1 MAEQS
6 SACETLWL
14 LDGINDF
21 RTYSEQ
27 LVTQSHRSIAILTQ
41 DLDALVYATPEF
53 VKHISTLSRSSR
65 NTQVQILIK
74 NTKPA
79 IETGHQLVRL
89 AQRLSSKI
97 LVRKMTVE
105 PNNKEMGFMLGDMDK
120 LLYKNDDA
128 LHRGFF
134 NSAAASEIKSLR
146 EEFNYLW
153 QYGELEPEFHV
164 LHI

>member
-6 SACETLWL
+6 SASETLWL
-14 LDGINDF
+14 LDGISDF
-21 RTYSEQ
+21 RNYSEQ
-27 LVTQSHRSIAILTQ
+27 LISQSRRSIAILTR
-41 DLDALVYATPEF
+41 DLDALVYATPECVQYLSDF
-53 VKHISTLSRSSR
+53 VRSSR
-65 NTQVQILIK
+65 NAQVQILIK
-74 NTKPA
+74 DTQLA
-79 IETGHQLVRL
+79 IENGHLLVRL

-105 PNNKEMGFMLGDMDK
+105 PNNKEMGFMLGDTDK

-128 LHRGFF
+128 VHRGFF
-134 NSAAASEIKSLR
+134 NSAAASEAKSLR

-153 QYGELEPEFHV
+153 QYGELEPAFQV

>member
-6 SACETLWL
+6 SASETLWL
-14 LDGINDF
+14 LDGATDF

-27 LVTQSHRSIAILTQ
+27 LVSQSRRSIAILTH
-41 DLDALVYATPEF
+41 DLDTLVYATPEF
-53 VKHISTLSRSSR
+53 VQHLTDFVRSSR
-65 NTQVQILIK
+65 NAQVQILIK
-74 NTKPA
+74 DTKPA
-79 IETGHQLVRL
+79 IETGHLLVRL

-105 PNNKEMGFMLGDMDK
+105 PNNKEMGFILGDTDK

-153 QYGELEPEFHV
+153 QYGELEPEFQA

>member
-6 SACETLWL
+6 SASETLWL
-14 LDGINDF
+14 LDGVTDF
-21 RTYSEQ
+21 RIYSEQ
-27 LVTQSHRSIAILTQ
+27 LITQSRRSIAILTY
-41 DLDALVYATPEF
+41 DLDALVYSKPECVQKLSDF
-53 VKHISTLSRSSR
+53 VRSSR
-65 NTQVQILIK
+65 NAQVQILIK
-74 NTKPA
+74 DTKPA
-79 IETGHQLVRL
+79 IETGHLVIRL

-105 PNNKEMGFMLGDMDK
+105 PNNKEMGFMLGDTDK

-153 QYGELEPEFHV
+153 EYGELEPEFQT

>member
-6 SACETLWL
+6 SASKDLWL
-14 LDGINDF
+14 LDGVADF
-21 RTYSEQ
+21 SAYSEQ
-27 LVTQSHRSIAILTQ
+27 LVAQSRRSIAILTHN
-41 DLDALVYATPEF
+41 LDTHVYATPEF
-53 VKHISTLSRSSR
+53 VQHLSDFVRSSR
-65 NTQVQILIK
+65 NAQVQILIK
-74 NTKPA
+74 NTKLA
-79 IETGHQLVRL
+79 IETGHPLIRL

-105 PNNKEMGFMLGDMDK
+105 PNNKDMSYMLGDTDK

-128 LHRGFF
+128 VHRGFF
-134 NSAAASEIKSLR
+134 NLAAASEIKSLR

-153 QYGELEPEFHV
+153 QYGEPEPEFQL

>member
-6 SACETLWL
+6 SASETLWL
-14 LDGINDF
+14 LDGVTDF

-27 LVTQSHRSIAILTQ
+27 LITQSRRSIAILTR
-41 DLDALVYATPEF
+41 DLDALVYGTPECVQHLSDF
-53 VKHISTLSRSSR
+53 VRSSR

-74 NTKPA
+74 VTKSP
-79 IETGHQLVRL
+79 IESGHLLVKL

-97 LVRKMTVE
+97 LVRKMTTE
-105 PNNKEMGFMLGDMDK
+105 PNNKEMGFMLGDTDK
-120 LLYKNDDA
+120 LLYKNDDG
-128 LHRGFF
+128 LHRGFY

-153 QYGELEPEFHV
+153 QYGELEPEFQ
-164 LHI
+164 LFHI